1 MIIYEHPKHGFH
13 IIGPGANVA
22 EMEAAGWFKS
32 THPSERKH
40 EEETR
45 QETPEEVL
53 KPRRG
58 RPPKVKE

>member
-1 MIIYEHPKHGFH
+1 MNIYEHPKHGFH
-13 IIGPGANVA
+13 IISPGDDVA
-22 EMEAAGWFKS
+22 LMVSNGWFKS